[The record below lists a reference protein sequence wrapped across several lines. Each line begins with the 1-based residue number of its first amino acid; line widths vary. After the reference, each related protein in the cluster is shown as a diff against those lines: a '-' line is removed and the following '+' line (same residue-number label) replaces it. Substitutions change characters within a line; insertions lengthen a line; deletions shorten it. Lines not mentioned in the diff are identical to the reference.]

1 MTVPRARLAVRTRG
15 DHGQVS
21 VEFLGILPLIILVLL
36 ALWECAL
43 AGYTYTLAGDA
54 ADKGARRG
62 AVATAGRES
71 GACRDAALKSLSG
84 DWRDSASVTCHD
96 DFGTGLYRAKVE
108 LEVPVIFPGLGG
120 FPFTVTGEAA
130 AAREG

>member
-1 MTVPRARLAVRTRG
+1 MRRARLAVRTHR

-54 ADKGARRG
+54 ADKGARKG
-62 AVATAGRES
+62 AVARAGRES
-71 GACRDAALKSLSG
+71 GVCRDAALNSLSG
-84 DWRDSASVTCHD
+84 DWRDSAAVTCHD
-96 DFGTGLYRAKVE
+96 DFGPGLYRAKVE
-108 LEVPVIFPGLGG
+108 LEVPVVFPGLGG
-120 FPFTVTGEAA
+120 LGFTVTGEAA
-130 AAREG
+130 AAKEG